1 MSVDFFVVFLS
12 LYTYL
17 CNRKQIINFHF
28 QKFNRQLI
36 MNTLKQINQF
46 LDNQP
51 IAMVGVSRNP
61 KKFGY
66 TAFRELK
73 EKGMKIIPVNPE
85 ADEIMGEKSYHNVTA
100 LPEEVKGI
108 IIMTKKDKTASVV
121 KEAVARGIKEI
132 WIQQMADSKE
142 ALSELKGS
150 DINFITGECI
160 LMHYKPHSIHKFH
173 GNLKRFFR
181 MFPK

>member
-1 MSVDFFVVFLS
+1 
-12 LYTYL
+12 
-17 CNRKQIINFHF
+17 
-28 QKFNRQLI
+28 
-36 MNTLKQINQF
+36 MNSLKQINQF

-51 IAMVGVSRNP
+51 IALVGVSRNP

-66 TAFRELK
+66 TAYKELK

-85 ADEIMGEKSYHNVTA
+85 TDEIMGEKTYRTVST
-100 LPEEVKGI
+100 LPPEVRGI
-108 IIMTKKDKTASVV
+108 IVMTKKDKTASVV
-121 KEAVARGIKEI
+121 KEAVAKGIKEI

-150 DINFITGECI
+150 DINLITGECI

-173 GNLKRFFR
+173 RNLKKFFR
-181 MFPK
+181 LFPK

>member
-1 MSVDFFVVFLS
+1 
-12 LYTYL
+12 
-17 CNRKQIINFHF
+17 
-28 QKFNRQLI
+28 

-66 TAFRELK
+66 TAFKELK
-73 EKGMKIIPVNPE
+73 DKGMKIIPVNPE
-85 ADEIMGEKSYHNVTA
+85 ADEIMGEKSYRNVSS
-100 LPEEVKGI
+100 LPAEVRGI
-108 IIMTKKDKTASVV
+108 IVMTKKDKTAAVV
-121 KEAVARGIKEI
+121 KEALEKGIKEI
-132 WIQQMADSKE
+132 WIQQMADSRE
-142 ALSELKGS
+142 ALVQLKGS
-150 DINFITGECI
+150 DINYITGECI

-173 GNLKRFFR
+173 GNLKKLFR